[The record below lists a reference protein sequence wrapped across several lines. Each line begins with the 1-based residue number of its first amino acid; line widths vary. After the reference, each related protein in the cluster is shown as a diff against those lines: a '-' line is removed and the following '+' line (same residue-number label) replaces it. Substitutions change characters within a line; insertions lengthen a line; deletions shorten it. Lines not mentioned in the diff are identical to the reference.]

1 MHDGRAMNK
10 LAVAVLAAAL
20 GITGCTDSD
29 GGATDVGAAPLQA
42 SAGTLFGTA
51 KSTESRLVDC
61 RLAYESFAPS
71 FASRPAA
78 TLSATFGQLGQGMAV
93 SDGAFTLVVSTNAG
107 APYDAPLAQIFD
119 DRSNTELSH
128 DAQPH
133 GGGNLLDIDAQ
144 IAPNEL
150 DGVVFDHLHASCSLR

>member
-1 MHDGRAMNK
+1 MNK
-10 LAVAVLAAAL
+10 LAVALLAAAL

-29 GGATDVGAAPLQA
+29 GRATEVGAAPLQA

-51 KSTESRLVDC
+51 KSTESRLLDC
-61 RLAYESFAPS
+61 QLAYESFAPS

-78 TLSATFGQLGQGMAV
+78 TLSATFGQLGHGVAL

-119 DRSNTELSH
+119 DRSNTELSR

-133 GGGNLLDIDAQ
+133 GGGNLLDIGAQ
-144 IAPNEL
+144 IAPVEL
-150 DGVVFDHLHASCSLR
+150 DGVVFDHLHAFCSLR

>member
-1 MHDGRAMNK
+1 MNK
-10 LAVAVLAAAL
+10 LSVAVLAAAL

-29 GGATDVGAAPLQA
+29 GGVAEVSAAPLQA
-42 SAGTLFGTA
+42 PAGTLFGSA
-51 KSTESRLVDC
+51 KSTESRLLDC
-61 RLAYESFAPS
+61 QLAYESSAPS

-78 TLSATFGQLGQGMAV
+78 TLSATFGQLGHGVAV

-119 DRSNTELSH
+119 ERSNIELSH

-133 GGGNLLDIDAQ
+133 GGGNLLDIGAR
-144 IAPNEL
+144 IAPVEL
-150 DGVVFDHLHASCSLR
+150 DGIVFDHLRAFCSIR